1 MKILFYPGDKW
12 LYMKLYM
19 GPETAESWL
28 TGILPAL
35 ISELKEK
42 RMTGN
47 FFFLRYLDPCFHVR
61 LRFELNNPEYLG
73 TLVRL
78 CREHSKD
85 YFENELI
92 WKAEIGTYE
101 REVER
106 YGEDWIRNAEKIFSC
121 DSEFWLAILPS
132 LRESEDNEQKRW
144 LAALLSAHSLLDDF
158 GLSYQARTVL
168 LENMVYTLS
177 KEMQGGKNLRLQ
189 IDKKFRENRRLLEN
203 VMSCQENLDLED
215 FHGAI
220 KNRSLQ
226 IEAIPDFQEIIGGWD
241 EMTAQSRISD
251 IIHLSLNRGLRSKHR
266 MQELVIYSFLLQLYV
281 SDRAK
286 N

>member
-1 MKILFYPGDKW
+1 MKTLFYPGDKW
-12 LYMKLYM
+12 LYIKLYM

-35 ISELKEK
+35 LLELKEK
-42 RMTGN
+42 SMTAN
-47 FFFLRYLDPCFHVR
+47 FFFIRYLDPFFHIR
-61 LRFELNNPEYLG
+61 LRFELNNPEYFS

-78 CREHSKD
+78 CREHSMD
-85 YFENELI
+85 YFENEMI

-106 YGEDWIRNAEKIFSC
+106 YGEDWILNAEKIFSC

-132 LRESEDNEQKRW
+132 LREGEENGQKRW
-144 LAALLSAHSLLDDF
+144 LAALLSASSLIDNFGLYDNARISLL
-158 GLSYQARTVL
+158 
-168 LENMVYTLS
+168 EKMVDTLS

-189 IDKKFRENRRLLEN
+189 IDKKFRENRHLLER
-203 VMSCQENLDLED
+203 VMSGRENLILED
-215 FHGAI
+215 LPGAL
-220 KNRSLQ
+220 KKRSLQ
-226 IEAIPDFQEIIGGWD
+226 IGSIPDFKEIIGGWD
-241 EMTAQSRISD
+241 EMTSKSRISD